1 VFGVACQL
9 FATGFREKYRDKGH
23 MDFLWLILSG
33 VGMGLIAAVPV
44 GPVNL
49 ICIRRTFSFGPVN
62 GFFSG
67 LGGALGDGVFAA
79 VTGFGLTW
87 AAQLIE
93 GYSVAI
99 SLIGGIM
106 MVVMGWYSVKAGVPP
121 VDPKDCPIKAEK
133 DRAGSSLL
141 KAIASTFALTITN
154 PATLL
159 FFTGMFAG
167 LGSFGGGPGSFTD
180 TSFIVLGVVAGSA
193 GWWLIL
199 TTVIGLFHAR
209 IDGNRILAINRIC
222 GFLVAIFGLA
232 VLVNLS
238 WNLLKQV

>member
-1 VFGVACQL
+1 
-9 FATGFREKYRDKGH
+9 
-23 MDFLWLILSG
+23 MDYFWLILSG

-49 ICIRRTFSFGPVN
+49 ICIRRTFAFGPLN
-62 GFFSG
+62 GFVSG

-79 VTGFGLTW
+79 VTGYGLTW
-87 AAQLIE
+87 AAQIIQ
-93 GYSVAI
+93 GYSVI
-99 SLIGGIM
+99 IELVGGVM
-106 MVVMGWYSVKAGVPP
+106 MVFFGWRAVLAGVPP
-121 VDPKDCPIKAEK
+121 DDDGDCPAKVEK
-133 DRAGSSLL
+133 DRASASLA

-167 LGSFGGGPGSFTD
+167 LGSLAGGPGDFTD
-180 TSFIVLGVVAGSA
+180 TSFIVLGVVGGSA
-193 GWWLIL
+193 GWWLVL
-199 TTVIGLFHAR
+199 TTVIGLFHTR
-209 IDGNRILAINRIC
+209 IDGNRVLAINRIC

-232 VLVNLS
+232 VLVNLA

>member
-1 VFGVACQL
+1 
-9 FATGFREKYRDKGH
+9 
-23 MDFLWLILSG
+23 MDYFWLILSG
-33 VGMGLIAAVPV
+33 VAMGLIAAVPV

-62 GFFSG
+62 GFVSG
-67 LGGALGDGVFAA
+67 LGAALGDGVFAA
-79 VTGFGLTW
+79 VTGYGLTW
-87 AAQLIE
+87 AAQFIE
-93 GYSVAI
+93 GYSAAI
-99 SLIGGIM
+99 QLVGGVM

-121 VDPKDCPIKAEK
+121 DNPNDCPIKAEK
-133 DRAGSSLL
+133 DRAGASLV

-167 LGSFGGGPGSFTD
+167 LGSFADGPGNFTD

-193 GWWLIL
+193 GWWLVL
-199 TTVIGLFHAR
+199 TAIIGLFHAR
-209 IDGNRILAINRIC
+209 IDGSRILAINRIC

-232 VLVNLS
+232 VLVNLA

>member
-1 VFGVACQL
+1 
-9 FATGFREKYRDKGH
+9 
-23 MDFLWLILSG
+23 MDYLWLILSG
-33 VGMGLIAAVPV
+33 VGMGLIAAVPI

-49 ICIRRTFSFGPVN
+49 ICIRRAFAFGPVN

-79 VTGFGLTW
+79 ITGFGLIW
-87 AAQLIE
+87 AAHLIQ

-99 SLIGGIM
+99 ELIGGLM
-106 MVVMGWYSVKAGVPP
+106 MVVMGWHSVKAGVPP
-121 VDPKDCPIKAEK
+121 DDPADCPAKNEK
-133 DRAGSSLL
+133 DRAGSSLF

-159 FFTGMFAG
+159 FFTGMFASY
-167 LGSFGGGPGSFTD
+167 GSLAGGPGDFTD

-193 GWWLIL
+193 GWWLVL
-199 TTVIGLFHAR
+199 TMVIGLFHAR
-209 IDGNRILAINRIC
+209 IDGNRILAVNRAC

-238 WNLLKQV
+238 WNLLKQA